1 MTCHLCVQIKVSNGS
16 LKNHPARGTLT
27 VAQIDRTEVPAFTS
41 FSHEPLTWWGSRAA
55 AEADKEAKSLWRRV
69 DKDQLPDKAIA
80 LPFPGAPGCAS
91 AWQAHMESFVAAYNS
106 GELPQHF
113 LHLGKWPEDISN
125 MHVYPGLL
133 RMAKQQ
139 RVVLRAPRHITC
151 TRRMWVAGW
160 ACGAQGRHSQPP
172 SCREPSPR
180 WAGPRVGVNQL
191 MWVG

>member
-1 MTCHLCVQIKVSNGS
+1 MTCHLCVQMKVSNGS

-41 FSHEPLTWWGSRAA
+41 FSHETLTWWGSRAA

-69 DKDQLPDKAIA
+69 DKDQLPDKTIA

-91 AWQAHMESFVAAYNS
+91 AWQAHMESFVAGYNS
-106 GELPQHF
+106 GEVPQHF
-113 LHLGKWPEDISN
+113 LHLGKWPED

-151 TRRMWVAGW
+151 LHTPHVG
-160 ACGAQGRHSQPP
+160 
-172 SCREPSPR
+172 SCV
-180 WAGPRVGVNQL
+180 VGVRCA
-191 MWVG
+191 G